1 MSSYRSLKPPM
12 SLKRGLP
19 FLKRRVPLGAPLFL
33 RRGERHWKTDERGLT
48 TLEWLLLVAAV
59 GGLATIGIVVVRG
72 AAGDTRNEVSEGNE
86 VNRLQAQANS
96 DAVDGGAD
104 ATNCARP
111 SSAWVNKWQ
120 TTFDFRWTGTACL
133 ARAATETEVNRL
145 QAQATIDASSSD
157 RSDCGRSSS
166 AWVTKWATT
175 FEFRWDSNKKACEAH
190 PR

>member
-1 MSSYRSLKPPM
+1 M
-12 SLKRGLP
+12 SLKRRLP
-19 FLKRRVPLGAPLFL
+19 FLKRRESRGA
-33 RRGERHWKTDERGLT
+33 RNWETDERGLT

-72 AAGDTRNEVSEGNE
+72 AAGDTRNEVSEGTE

-111 SSAWVNKWQ
+111 SSAWVTKWQ
-120 TTFDFRWTGTACL
+120 TTFDFRWTGTTCL
-133 ARAATETEVNRL
+133 AHAATATTDERL
-145 QAQATIDASSSD
+145 QAQANIDASSSS
-157 RSDCGRSSS
+157 RSDCARSSS

-175 FEFRWDSNKKACEAH
+175 FDFRWDSNKEACEAH